1 VKLWCQINTLS
12 FIRLVGFVS
21 NTTKL
26 GLMILPLVV
35 LIFFIA
41 FSIYYDAE
49 AESGV
54 EPQKTYQEY
63 QNKLKELRESIDKPS
78 PKQQISSGIK
88 YIDVMCSNNFVL
100 LFKWS
105 SNSMACV
112 KPQSAEKLEKRGWGV
127 PKDQT
132 AFLGFSSLC
141 WTDFTIHYQ
150 DINKYNEYKIIK
162 TIRDALSKVDLRPGL
177 GEYKYRWDYISILN
191 KSDNQ
196 GIVKISIEGSYSESG
211 NQLEKENYKEITQA
225 LQNMD
230 GVIDVKPNGIWC
242 N

>member
-1 VKLWCQINTLS
+1 MVKPVS
-12 FIRLVGFVS
+12 HRLENPRNIVWS
-21 NTTKL
+21 L
-26 GLMILPLVV
+26 GTP
-35 LIFFIA
+35 
-41 FSIYYDAE
+41 
-49 AESGV
+49 
-54 EPQKTYQEY
+54 
-63 QNKLKELRESIDKPS
+63 R
-78 PKQQISSGIK
+78 QQIANGIK
-88 YIDVMCSNNFVL
+88 YIDIVCSNDFVL

-132 AFLGFSSLC
+132 MFLGFSSLC
-141 WTDFTIHYQ
+141 ETGFTIHYQ
-150 DINKYNEYKIIK
+150 DISKYNESKIIK
-162 TIRDALSKVDLRPGL
+162 TIRDALSKVDWSPVG

-191 KSDNQ
+191 KPDNQ
-196 GIVKISIEGSYSESG
+196 RIVKISIEGSYSDSG
-211 NQLEKENYKEITQA
+211 NQLEKEDYKEITQA